1 MLEYMETGTS
11 KHEKGVCHC
20 PDCLP
25 MATHMWDSE
34 DDDVGSGYGDSVD
47 YDGYNNEEADGD
59 ASDEDAR
66 NDEEETDEGHVGEQ
80 QPGASH
86 QI

>member
-1 MLEYMETGTS
+1 
-11 KHEKGVCHC
+11 
-20 PDCLP
+20 
-25 MATHMWDSE
+25 MATHRWDSE
-34 DDDVGSGYGDSVD
+34 DDDVGFGYGNSVD
-47 YDGYNNEEADGD
+47 YDGYTNEEADGD

-66 NDEEETDEGHVGEQ
+66 NDEEETDEGPVSGQ